1 MRNKPLQLL
10 QLAFLVLVMNSSS
23 AQVNTPFAF
32 SNGADVS
39 WLPQMEATG
48 YKFYDV
54 DGAEKDCLQLLKDRG
69 INTIRLRAWV
79 NPSNDKKNGHCS
91 PAETVVMAVRAQ
103 NLGMRIMIDFHYSD
117 TWADPGHQAKPAAW
131 ATHTFAELQED
142 VYNHTYEVLNMLK
155 TAGVTPEWVQ
165 VGNEIPGGI
174 LFPDGSNSGNNFVK
188 LTQLLNKGYEATKAI
203 NTAIKVIIHIDQGN
217 NNARSRWFY
226 DGVKAQNLK
235 YDVIGLSYY
244 PYWLGS
250 NPNPD
255 YTASIVDLENNLKDM
270 ASRYSKEVMIV
281 EIGGDSTLPQ
291 NTKDMITATIN
302 AVKAVPNNKG
312 LGVVYWEPQGARNWS
327 GYQLSAWQNNGK
339 PTIALDA
346 FLGQLSVDKRALLTK
361 VMVYPNPVSSIL
373 NIKNDDNMEITSLKI
388 MNILGQTVY
397 SQSNANNQK
406 AIDVTNF
413 NYGVYILS
421 IASDD
426 VVQQFKFYKQ

>member
-69 INTIRLRAWV
+69 INTIRLRVWV
-79 NPSNDKKNGHCS
+79 NPSTDRKNGHCS

-131 ATHTFAELQED
+131 ATHTFAELQDD

-165 VGNEIPGGI
+165 VGNEIPAGI

-255 YTASIVDLENNLKDM
+255 YTASIVDLGNNLKDM
-270 ASRYSKEVMIV
+270 ASRYGKEVMIV

-361 VMVYPNPVSSIL
+361 VKVYPNPVSSIL

-388 MNILGQTVY
+388 TNILGQIIY

-426 VVQQFKFYKQ
+426 LVQQFKFYKQ

>member
-1 MRNKPLQLL
+1 MKSKPLQVLL
-10 QLAFLVLVMNSSS
+10 LAFLMLV
-23 AQVNTPFAF
+23 TYF
-32 SNGADVS
+32 SNAQKTVDFLFSKGADVS

-48 YKFYDV
+48 YKFYDA
-54 DGAEKDCLQLLKDRG
+54 DGSTKDCLQLLKDRG
-69 INTIRLRAWV
+69 VNTIRLRVWV
-79 NPSNDKKNGHCS
+79 NPSSDKKNGHCS
-91 PAETVVMAVRAQ
+91 PEETVVMAVRAQ
-103 NLGMRIMIDFHYSD
+103 SLGMRIMINFHYSD

-131 ATHTFAELQED
+131 ATHTFAELQDD
-142 VYNHTYEVLNMLK
+142 VYNHTYNVLNLLK
-155 TAGVTPEWVQ
+155 VAGVTPEWVQ
-165 VGNEIPGGI
+165 VGNEIPSGI
-174 LFPDGSNSGNNFVK
+174 LFPDGSNAGNNFVK

-250 NPNPD
+250 D
-255 YTASIVDLENNLKDM
+255 YTASIVDLGNNLKDM
-270 ASRYSKEVMIV
+270 ASRYGKEVMIV

-291 NTKDMITATIN
+291 NTKDMLTATIS

-346 FLGQLSVDKRALLTK
+346 FLDQLGVENKTSFSKLTI
-361 VMVYPNPVSSIL
+361 YPNPVSTIL
-373 NIKNDDNMEITSLKI
+373 NINSNDTKVITTLKI
-388 MNILGQTVY
+388 TNVLGQIVFSKT
-397 SQSNANNQK
+397 NANNQK
-406 AIDVTNF
+406 VIDVSNL
-413 NYGVYILS
+413 NSGLYILS
-421 IASDD
+421 INSDD
-426 VVQQFKFYKQ
+426 AVEQFKFQKQ

>member
-1 MRNKPLQLL
+1 MKNKPLQVLL
-10 QLAFLVLVMNSSS
+10 HAFLMLVMHSGN
-23 AQVNTPFAF
+23 AQETATFTF

-39 WLPQMEATG
+39 WLPQMEASG
-48 YKFYDV
+48 YKFYDA
-54 DGAEKDCLQLLKDRG
+54 DGTAKDCLQLLKDRG
-69 INTIRLRAWV
+69 INTIRLRVWV
-79 NPSNDKKNGHCS
+79 NPSTDIKNGHCS

-103 NLGMRIMIDFHYSD
+103 SLGMRIMIDFHYSD

-131 ATHTFAELQED
+131 ATHTFAELQDD
-142 VYNHTYEVLNMLK
+142 VYNHTYDVLNMLK
-155 TAGVTPEWVQ
+155 IAGVTPEWVQ
-165 VGNEIPGGI
+165 VGNEIPSGI

-217 NNARSRWFY
+217 NNSRSRWFY

-250 NPNPD
+250 NPHPD
-255 YTASIVDLENNLKDM
+255 YTTSIVDLGNNLKDM
-270 ASRYSKEVMIV
+270 ASRYGKEVMIV
-281 EIGGDSTLPQ
+281 EIGGESTLPQ

-327 GYQLSAWQNNGK
+327 GYQLSAWQTNGK

-346 FLGQLSVDKRALLTK
+346 FLGQLGLGDKVSMSK
-361 VMVYPNPVSSIL
+361 VMVFPNPVSTVL
-373 NIKNDDNMEITSLKI
+373 NIKNKDNKEITSLKI
-388 MNILGQTVY
+388 TNVLGQTVY
-397 SQSNANNQK
+397 SQVNANNQK
-406 AIDVTNF
+406 AIDVSNF
-413 NYGVYILS
+413 NSGIYILS
-421 IASDD
+421 IASGD